1 MQENDNPPIGI
12 LMCTEA
18 GKELVKYATE
28 GIDKNLF
35 IQKYKLN
42 LPSEERL
49 TEWLR
54 QEIEKEK
61 RKI

>member
-1 MQENDNPPIGI
+1 MQADDNPPVGI

-28 GIDKNLF
+28 GIDENLF
-35 IQKYKLN
+35 IQKYRLN

-49 TEWLR
+49 TAWLKD
-54 QEIEKEK
+54 EVK
-61 RKI
+61 RERGGK